1 MNKAALADL
10 FYRELEKIIDNDQ
23 LSAREK
29 TSSLQQ
35 LLNIIIIEVTQT
47 EKLQFTT
54 LFTRYAYA
62 ANKYELSKQLQF
74 FLHQFR
80 KIDRNH
86 TKASLLSESAIFQFG
101 IKILVEVI
109 ESIFRKSPP
118 LRIEEYLPESWPDV
132 FKRPGVKAFKKKA
145 RVVILEEDEKNE
157 LLLGI
162 DESQPDEVIK
172 IRYNLP
178 ERNENFNPT
187 IKSLRAFF
195 EFPYILSLIDIE
207 IESNGIYNPRAF
219 VIEPDFLVDVS
230 AVSECFSGKNSI
242 PWLYLLKKYLPFR
255 TTKYLMI
262 GNIANFFLDE
272 LMNDPEITFK
282 SLKTKLFA
290 LNPLGFCLFSD
301 REVKEIVQSV
311 QRHFITLKGMV
322 SSGFNSE
329 GIIGKNAYLEP
340 SFYSDNYGLQGRLDI
355 FHYNDDEGG
364 KTAIVELKSG
374 KAFMPNVHGISPNHF
389 MQTLLY
395 DLMVKDVFD
404 EEISPANYI
413 LYSGQEVNQ
422 LKFAPASKHHQ
433 YDGLQMRNLIVSI
446 EKMIASLGIDKEVP
460 LLKQG
465 ARIFG
470 RLNPVQFPQLK
481 GFTRDDLSL
490 FESVYQKLSDLEK
503 KYFIAFSGFTARE
516 HFMAKTGVQGV
527 DRLNGQASLWR
538 DDLREK
544 LDNYAILSHLKLLH
558 NAAGEEEAMLTFVKT
573 EQTNPLANF
582 RKGDIAVLYPE
593 QPGQRP
599 LASQLFKCTIV
610 ELSTDQVVLRLRAK
624 QFNNSFFEQFEFW
637 NIEHD
642 LFDSSFTGMYRNLFE
657 FAQCSAEKKAL
668 LLGQNPPG
676 KQHLGVPE
684 TPDDPKM
691 TAEQNAIFKKILL
704 TQDYFL
710 LWGPPGTGK
719 TSVMLKKLV
728 DHLFHNTSENILLLA
743 YTNRAVDE
751 ICEAIDSINSAME
764 QNYFRIGS
772 RFSTG
777 EKWQNQ
783 LLNLKIENISSR
795 QELKALIDRHRIVV
809 GTISSVV
816 GKTELFKLKKFD
828 QVIIDEASQV
838 PEPMLVGMLPVFK
851 KFILIGDH
859 RQLPAVVAQPED
871 ASTVVD
877 PDLHS
882 IGLDNLRNS
891 LFERLYLLCIKN
903 GWSHAYAQLS
913 HQGRMH
919 KEIMAFPNKF
929 FYEGSL
935 KTLPES
941 LEHAK
946 IQTAPLSSPNLENKL
961 ESAIFGHRTV
971 FIPTDIDG
979 SSNINKTNQH
989 EALLAAKI
997 ANCFKEKFETS
1008 GSLSAE
1014 SIGIITPYRAQIALI
1029 KQALNDQGI
1038 QEGLITVDTVER
1050 YQGGARKVIIISL
1063 CVNELNQLH
1072 TLVSLS
1078 SEGVDRKLNVAM
1090 TRAKDHLILLGNEPI
1105 LKNNRLYSEMIDHF
1119 FHPGQHNFIE
1129 RR

>member
-1 MNKAALADL
+1 MNKAGLADL

-62 ANKYELSKQLQF
+62 ANKYELPKQLQF
-74 FLHQFR
+74 YLHQFR

-86 TKASLLSESAIFQFG
+86 SKVIDLSEEEVFQFG
-101 IKILVEVI
+101 IRILVEVI
-109 ESIFRKSPP
+109 ESIFSKTPSPD
-118 LRIEEYLPESWPDV
+118 IQEIVPERWPDV
-132 FKRPGVKAFKKKA
+132 FNRPGVKAFKKKA

-162 DESQPDEVIK
+162 DEHQPDEIVK
-172 IRYNLP
+172 VRYNLP
-178 ERNENFNPT
+178 DRNENFHPT

-207 IESNGIYNPRAF
+207 IESSGIYSPRAF

-242 PWLYLLKKYLPFR
+242 PWLYLLKKFLPFR

-282 SLKTKLFA
+282 SLKAKIFS

-301 REVKEIVQSV
+301 REVKEIIQSV
-311 QRHFITLKGMV
+311 QRHFLTLKGMV
-322 SSGFNSE
+322 ASGFNSE
-329 GIIGKNAYLEP
+329 GIAAKHAYLEP
-340 SFYSDNYGLQGRLDI
+340 SFYSDNYGIQGRLDI
-355 FHYNDDEGG
+355 FHYNNSEEG

-395 DLMVKDVFD
+395 DLMVKDVFGD
-404 EEISPANYI
+404 KITPANYI

-433 YDGLQMRNLIVSI
+433 FDGLQMRNLIVSI
-446 EKMIASLGIDKEVP
+446 EKMIASLGVEKDVP

-470 RLNPVQFPQLK
+470 RLNPGQFPQLK
-481 GFTRDDLSL
+481 GFTRDDLIL
-490 FESVYQKLSDLEK
+490 FESVYQKLNDLEK
-503 KYFIAFSGFTARE
+503 KYFIAFSGFIARE

-538 DDLREK
+538 DDLQEK
-544 LDNYAILSHLKLLH
+544 LDNYAILSHLKLIR

-573 EQTNPLANF
+573 DQTNPLANF

-610 ELSTDQVVLRLRAK
+610 ELSSNQVVLRLRAK

-657 FAQCSAEKKAL
+657 FAQSSSEKKTL
-668 LLGQNPPG
+668 LLGQSPPSLNE
-676 KQHLGVPE
+676 KDFSSI
-684 TPDDPKM
+684 TDYPKM
-691 TAEQNAIFKKILL
+691 TEEQNAIFKKILQ
-704 TQDYFL
+704 TKDYFL

-751 ICEAIDSINSAME
+751 ICEAIDSINSEME

-783 LLNLKIENISSR
+783 LLNLKIENITSR

-809 GTISSVV
+809 GTISSIV

-838 PEPMLVGMLPVFK
+838 PEPILVGMLPVFK

-871 ASTVVD
+871 ASAVID
-877 PDLHS
+877 SDLHS
-882 IGLDNLRNS
+882 IGLENLRNS

-919 KEIMAFPNKF
+919 QEIMQFPNQY

-935 KTLPES
+935 KTLPKT
-941 LEHAK
+941 LEHSK
-946 IQTAPLSSPNLENKL
+946 VQTASLGSPGNLNKL
-961 ESAIFGHRTV
+961 ESAIFNHRTV
-971 FIPTDIDG
+971 FIPTHTDS

-989 EALLAAKI
+989 EASLAAKI
-997 ANCFKEKFETS
+997 ANCFKQKFESS
-1008 GSLSAE
+1008 GTLSAE
-1014 SIGIITPYRAQIALI
+1014 SIGIITPFRAQIALI
-1029 KQALNDQGI
+1029 KHALSELGI

-1090 TRAKDHLILLGNEPI
+1090 TRAKEHLILLGNEPI
-1105 LKNNRLYSEMIDHF
+1105 LRNNRLYSEMIDHF
-1119 FHPGQHNFIE
+1119 YHPGQHSFIE
-1129 RR
+1129 KR